1 MKRLA
6 AFALILVCVFGLA
19 SCSSQAGCSSQE
31 SDTRPMITMYGKN
44 YIAPYMP
51 VDKLPD
57 EYEYI
62 GELSEDAAND
72 TGLAGCK
79 MYVVAEKD
87 SLLDFYLYQ
96 ECGTPISIDTVDNT
110 QRQMAYVQWVLTE

>member
-1 MKRLA
+1 
-6 AFALILVCVFGLA
+6 
-19 SCSSQAGCSSQE
+19 
-31 SDTRPMITMYGKN
+31 
-44 YIAPYMP
+44 
-51 VDKLPD
+51 
-57 EYEYI
+57 
-62 GELSEDAAND
+62 
-72 TGLAGCK
+72 